1 MISHLNLYLPMMI
14 LSTYD
19 GSWIIDDM
27 VTTQIRALIPPI
39 PRHTRVYPC
48 FEREYIA
55 TPKKNR
61 KVKIIT

>member
-1 MISHLNLYLPMMI
+1 MMI

-48 FEREYIA
+48 FEGEYIA